1 MNNMEEALYRAGAH
15 IVFKTVQTKPEPETP
30 TRRMK
35 VPVPYWRKRK
45 TEKKSDQRIIGGIP
59 RDPVDRMA
67 AIVTSRAPLECRL
80 QDSPPNA
87 QVEAR
92 Q

>member
-15 IVFKTVQTKPEPETP
+15 IAFKTSQPRTEAEIP

-45 TEKKSDQRIIGGIP
+45 TEKKNDQRIIGGIAL
-59 RDPVDRMA
+59 DPINRQA
-67 AIVTSRAPLECRL
+67 AIVTSKAPKDCIH
-80 QDSPPNA
+80 
-87 QVEAR
+87 
-92 Q
+92 